1 GENSGH
7 PGRAAQR
14 ISDGV
19 PGGGAALR
27 GGGVLPGR
35 HGGTAAQRRR
45 GGPARGG
52 HRGRPPARPRPGRH
66 GRPALAAGAG
76 RRLARPGQTGDA
88 GARVRADHAGRGRA
102 GDGSSAARD
111 GAVRAQR
118 VARGLVLAPLGL
130 PRLARWSTSRIGWG
144 SRSRGARRSTC
155 SVAVSREMRFPYD
168 TYTGL
173 TPSWVR
179 RARPATTPS
188 TRMRDYAPRSG
199 GGVSDV
205 PTNSV
210 LPTPSAGRP

>member
-52 HRGRPPARPRPGRH
+52 HRSRPPARPRPGRH

-76 RRLARPGQTGDA
+76 RRLARPGQRGDA
-88 GARVRADHAGRGRA
+88 CAWVVSYHVGRGRA
-102 GDGSSAARD
+102 GDGSFAARN
-111 GAVRAQR
+111 GVVWAHR
-118 VARGLVLAPLGL
+118 VARGLVLALLGL
-130 PRLARWSTSRIGWG
+130 PRLARWSARRIVSGI
-144 SRSRGARRSTC
+144 RYRGARRSTC
-155 SVAVSREMRFPYD
+155 SVAVSREMRCPCD

-188 TRMRDYAPRSG
+188 TRMGDHAPRSG
-199 GGVSDV
+199 GG
-205 PTNSV
+205 
-210 LPTPSAGRP
+210 